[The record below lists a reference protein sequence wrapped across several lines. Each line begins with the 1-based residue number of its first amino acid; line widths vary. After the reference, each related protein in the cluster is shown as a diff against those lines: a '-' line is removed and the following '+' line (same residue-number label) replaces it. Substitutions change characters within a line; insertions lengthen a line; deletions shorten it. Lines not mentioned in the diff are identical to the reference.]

1 MSPTADDPILILGGG
16 LAGLS
21 LAVHCLRHG
30 VNRPITVLEPR
41 TAYADDRTWCFWDTD
56 AHPFREAI
64 AQRWWQWRVTAAD
77 DAAITCTTQRYAYC
91 RLPAGAFYD
100 SALGMLRKAGNVTV
114 VPGVTVRD
122 LWSDSGGWLTA
133 VTDHGAYRA
142 PLVFDGR
149 PPGPGTWPLQG
160 HPFMW
165 QDFMGWRVQAR
176 AGTFDPATLDLMD
189 FRGTPTDEVRFLY
202 VLPISDSEALLETTA
217 FTRAPA
223 GHTGHTAHL
232 RAALTERCTGPT
244 AIGATEHGRIPMTT
258 APPPTPRWPNVVPIG
273 TRAGAPRGS
282 TGYAFLAI
290 QRHAAKLAA
299 GVAAGRPGPA
309 PMRPA
314 HIDVLDRIFL
324 TRLQLDP
331 AGASNLFARMFGRV
345 GADRMV
351 RFLTETG
358 GLADHAAV
366 MGALPTL
373 PFLRAAAAAY
383 ALPRPGPVALRRRAD
398 P

>member
-1 MSPTADDPILILGGG
+1 MSPNADDPILILGGG

-30 VNRPITVLEPR
+30 VTRPITVLEPR
-41 TAYADDRTWCFWDTD
+41 TAYTGDRTWCFWDTD
-56 AHPFREAI
+56 DHPFRDAV
-64 AQRWWQWRVTAAD
+64 AQRWWQWRVTPAD
-77 DAAITCTTQRYAYC
+77 GDPITCASQRYAYC
-91 RLPAGAFYD
+91 RLPAESFYD
-100 SALGMLRKAGNVTV
+100 AALRMLRDAANVTLV
-114 VPGVTVRD
+114 QGVTVRD
-122 LWSDSGGWLTA
+122 LWSESGGWLTA
-133 VTDHGAYRA
+133 VTDQGPYRA

-149 PPGPGTWPLQG
+149 PPGPGSWPLNG

-165 QDFMGWRVQAR
+165 QDFLGWRVQAP
-176 AGTFDPATLDLMD
+176 AGTFDPATPDLMD
-189 FRGTPTDEVRFLY
+189 FRTTPRDDVRFLY
-202 VLPISDSEALLETTA
+202 VLPFSDREALLEATVFTT
-217 FTRAPA
+217 APA
-223 GHTGHTAHL
+223 GHDAHQGHL
-232 RAALTERCTGPT
+232 RAALSARCGALT
-244 AIGATEHGRIPMTT
+244 AITATEHGRIPMTT
-258 APPPTPRWPNVVPIG
+258 APPPAPRWPNVVPIG

-299 GVAAGRPGPA
+299 RVAAGRPGPA

-331 AGASNLFARMFGRV
+331 AGAPGLFARMFGRV

-366 MGALPTL
+366 IGALPTL

-383 ALPRPGPVALRRRAD
+383 PLPRPGPVALRRRVD